1 MTYITLN
8 LSGPLMAWAGPRID
22 EKPMAS
28 PIPTASHITGMI
40 GAALGI
46 RRSDADTL
54 QHLQDSL
61 RTAVVIQSAGKELV
75 DYQIARLTTPHMRGP
90 APMDAGVVMDRRGGP
105 DTRTRQTLYPYRTD
119 ARMVVVIELDDARSP
134 FTAEEI
140 VAAIETPTW
149 TLRLGR
155 AGCPPDE
162 PIVANAVQASSL
174 AEAAAGIEG
183 ALVYLPVDA
192 TDPQL
197 GDVYQP
203 IYGRRDWR
211 ANRHGGEE
219 IYVVRAA

>member
-1 MTYITLN
+1 MVYITLN

-22 EKPMAS
+22 ERPMAS
-28 PIPTASHITGMI
+28 PIPTASHVTGLI

-46 RRSDADTL
+46 RRSDPDTL
-54 QHLQDSL
+54 QRLQDSL
-61 RTAVVIQSAGKELV
+61 RTAVVIERAGRELI

-90 APMDAGVVMDRRGGP
+90 APMDAGIVMDRRGGP
-105 DTRTRQTLYPYRTD
+105 GTQTRQTLYPYRAD
-119 ARMVVVIELDDARSP
+119 ARMMVVIELDDAQSP

-140 VAAIETPTW
+140 VTAIKTPTW

-162 PIVANAVQASSL
+162 PIVATAVRASSL
-174 AEAAAGIEG
+174 AEAAAGIGGE
-183 ALVYLPVDA
+183 LVYLPADA

>member
-46 RRSDADTL
+46 RRTDAETL
-54 QHLQDSL
+54 QRLQDSL
-61 RTAVVIQSAGKELV
+61 RTAVVIQSAGQELV

-90 APMDAGVVMDRRGGP
+90 APMDASSVMQRKGGR
-105 DTRTRQTLYPYRTD
+105 DTLTRQTLYPYRTD
-119 ARMVVVIELDDARSP
+119 ARMVVIIELDDAQSP

-140 VAAIETPTW
+140 VTAIKTPTW

-162 PIVANAVQASSL
+162 PIVATAVRASSL

-183 ALVYLPVDA
+183 ELVYLPADA
-192 TDPQL
+192 TEPQL

>member
-1 MTYITLN
+1 MLF
-8 LSGPLMAWAGPRID
+8 R
-22 EKPMAS
+22 
-28 PIPTASHITGMI
+28 SHSTSSELIKNVADQRAR
-40 GAALGI
+40 GAFQGLI
-46 RRSDADTL
+46 EVNRDA
-54 QHLQDSL
+54 Q
-61 RTAVVIQSAGKELV
+61 K
-75 DYQIARLTTPHMRGP
+75 
-90 APMDAGVVMDRRGGP
+90 
-105 DTRTRQTLYPYRTD
+105 TD
-119 ARMVVVIELDDARSP
+119 ARMMVVIELDDAQSP
-134 FTAEEI
+134 FSAEEI
-140 VAAIETPTW
+140 VTAIKTPTW

-183 ALVYLPVDA
+183 ELVYLPVDA